1 MRFIVDKRDSIP
13 EGETETSG
21 RVQSEQDPELGHM
34 RREGEEEL
42 NKRGSLGTRDWHSS
56 NG

>member
-21 RVQSEQDPELGHM
+21 RVQSEQDPELGRV
-34 RREGEEEL
+34 RRRGGESQETRRPKGQEG
-42 NKRGSLGTRDWHSS
+42 KG
-56 NG
+56 